1 MKFLFLSLFL
11 FIGTLCSAQ
20 TFIAT
25 HQAIRY
31 YNPYKE
37 TFNDWGEWYLNY
49 DTIVLKAPQEKLLIY
64 SKYPVQNFTILRP
77 PVKEIKGDRDIIVLD
92 CVNFEGERCILEL
105 VHYPG
110 KGEQLYI
117 RWDKIQLVYQMQLK
131 P

>member
-25 HQAIRY
+25 HQSIRT
-31 YNPYKE
+31 YNPDKGY
-37 TFNDWGEWYLNY
+37 FNDWGEWYVNS
-49 DTIVLKAPQEKLLIY
+49 DTIVLKVPQEKIAIY
-64 SKYPVQNFTILRP
+64 SKYPLQMFTILRP
-77 PVKEIKGDRDIIVLD
+77 PIKEIKGDRDIIVLD

-105 VHYPG
+105 VHYEG

-117 RWDKIQLVYQMQLK
+117 R
-131 P
+131 